1 VILAAGRTT
10 VNDFEA
16 RRSPL
21 QPVYWRRL
29 FAIISLL
36 PTMNVRS
43 RPNDGRLAASTGD
56 ASIAEPISSETPDS
70 SLRRCFDQ
78 VREMIVHGRL
88 APGSRI
94 VEAELTKK
102 LGMSRTPVRGAL
114 HLLQKEG
121 YVVATAAGSRKARL
135 AIAPLTKE
143 DACELY
149 AIVGLLEGLAARSTA
164 RLESSRRTSLVAQ
177 LREFNQELGRL
188 YQRGR
193 ADPNRIFELDR
204 GFHQAIVQASA
215 GPRLLALQ
223 SSIRPQTERYWRLYA
238 SAILDRLSL
247 SVAEHER
254 IIEAI
259 ERGDSDAAQRAVQ
272 ANWENGVDRLARVID
287 TMGER
292 GSW

>member
-1 VILAAGRTT
+1 MK
-10 VNDFEA
+10 A
-16 RRSPL
+16 RSITKD
-21 QPVYWRRL
+21 V
-29 FAIISLL
+29 L
-36 PTMNVRS
+36 P
-43 RPNDGRLAASTGD
+43 AASNAD
-56 ASIAEPISSETPDS
+56 AAIGEPLAKGTPDS
-70 SLRRCFDQ
+70 SLRRCLDQ

-94 VEAELTKK
+94 VEADLTER
-102 LGMSRTPVRGAL
+102 LGVSRTPVRAAL

-143 DACELY
+143 DARELY

-164 RLESSRRTSLVAQ
+164 RLEPVRRAAVVARLKELNGE
-177 LREFNQELGRL
+177 LREL
-188 YQRGR
+188 YERGR
-193 ADPNRIFELDR
+193 GDANRIFELDR
-204 GFHQAIVQASA
+204 GFHQTIVQASA

-238 SAILDRLSL
+238 SAILDRLGL
-247 SVAEHER
+247 SVDEHTR
-254 IIEAI
+254 IIEGI
-259 ERGDSDAAQRAVQ
+259 EGGDHDRAERAVQ
-272 ANWENGVDRLARVID
+272 ANWENGAERLARVID